1 VSPLLFLAAAFVI
14 SVIGS
19 VVVLASHRR
28 RPHAGDELDDFARQM
43 RALSPEGDPDLRARS
58 RRR

>member
-1 VSPLLFLAAAFVI
+1 MSPLAFLAAAFVI

-19 VVVLASHRR
+19 VAVLVLHRR
-28 RPHAGDELDDFARQM
+28 RPHGGGELDDFARQM
-43 RALSPEGDPDLRARS
+43 RALSPDGDPDLRTRP